1 VADAAL
7 ARAARR
13 VVGLICGG
21 ARSSSTTKRAGAQRQ
36 RLQNDQGTRSL
47 GKEGGV

>member
-21 ARSSSTTKRAGAQRQ
+21 ARSSSTSNALAHSGRGFRTSAAG
-36 RLQNDQGTRSL
+36 
-47 GKEGGV
+47 